1 MAGEIEIYV
10 SVGTRG
16 GKSWRPVSAI
26 LRRDDIY
33 EILGRNPAPGV
44 EEWPFASGDLVRCK
58 PYELT
63 DKDVVLVAYEKVD
76 RIA

>member
-1 MAGEIEIYV
+1 MAGEIEIYI
-10 SVGTRG
+10 SVGTKS
-16 GKSWRPVSAI
+16 GKTWRPVSAI

-33 EILGRNPAPGV
+33 EILGVNPAPGL
-44 EEWPFASGDLVRCK
+44 EEWPFDTGDLVRCR

-63 DKDVVLVAYEKVD
+63 DSDLVLVAYEKVD